1 MWMQKYKKISRF
13 LTFKRFLYQTEEY
26 FYYYFEKTNRNYTNI
41 LFFFSTKQK
50 QVLILF
56 LSLPSNL
63 IEVILNKFM
72 SYLITPKGYKPLLD
86 LKQTEL
92 GIKQIKEFFQL
103 NLSSELRLRRV
114 TAPLFVLK
122 GMGINDD
129 LNGVERAV
137 TFPIKD
143 LGDAKAEVVHSLAKW
158 KRLTLAEYHIEP
170 GYGIYTDMNAIR
182 ADEELGNLHS
192 LYVDQW
198 DWERVITAEDRNVE
212 FLKEIVTR
220 IYAAMVRTEYM
231 VYEMYPQIKPCLPQ
245 KLHFIHAEELR
256 QLYPDLEPK
265 CREHAICKKY
275 GAVFIIG
282 IGCKLSDGKKHDG
295 RAPDYDDYTSKGL
308 NDLPGLNGDLL
319 LWDHILQ
326 RSIEL
331 SSMGIRVD
339 KEALLRQLKEEGEE
353 ERLELYFHKRLM
365 DDTLPLSIGGGIG
378 QSRLCMFYL
387 RKAHIGE
394 IQASIWPEDMRKECK
409 EHNIHL
415 I

>member
-1 MWMQKYKKISRF
+1 MEHLIIPKDYHSELNLHDTQIAI
-13 LTFKRFLYQTEEY
+13 
-26 FYYYFEKTNRNYTNI
+26 KTV
-41 LFFFSTKQK
+41 K
-50 QVLILF
+50 
-56 LSLPSNL
+56 
-63 IEVILNKFM
+63 
-72 SYLITPKGYKPLLD
+72 D
-86 LKQTEL
+86 
-92 GIKQIKEFFQL
+92 FFQNLLALRL
-103 NLSSELRLRRV
+103 NLSRV
-114 TAPLFVLK
+114 SAPLFVDPLS
-122 GMGINDD
+122 GLNDN
-129 LNGVERAV
+129 LNGIERPV
-137 TFPIKD
+137 TFDIKEQN
-143 LGDAKAEVVHSLAKW
+143 GKEAEVVQSLAKW
-158 KRLTLAEYHIEP
+158 KRYALKK
-170 GYGIYTDMNAIR
+170 YGFDYGEGLYTDMNAIR
-182 ADEELGNLHS
+182 RDEDTDNIHS
-192 LYVDQW
+192 IFVDQW

-365 DDTLPLSIGGGIG
+365 NDTLPLSIGGGIG